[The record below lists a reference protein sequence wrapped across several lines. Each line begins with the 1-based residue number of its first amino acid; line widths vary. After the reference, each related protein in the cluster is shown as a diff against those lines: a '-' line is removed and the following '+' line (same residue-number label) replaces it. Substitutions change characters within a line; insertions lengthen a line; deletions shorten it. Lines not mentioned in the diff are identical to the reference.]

1 MILEKLKMLPL
12 KFCRLITWP
21 DCRAYDTEILFKIKL
36 SARYLIFWFKLSVKM
51 IISEIIDTV

>member
-1 MILEKLKMLPL
+1 MLPL